1 MKVVKFGRI
10 FVDEDGVLN
19 VTEFEFK
26 ENHPDEKQ
34 NPNKAE
40 YVIPAIID
48 HLCNVFKVDEIRK
61 GEDRESEMI
70 VAGAIEKERAARM
83 KAYLECGSCGK
94 HSSFVLSGRS
104 LCPHC
109 GSGNAK
115 RMVLGGEPPEWF
127 KESAKDNFFTRLLGK
142 K

>member
-10 FVDEDGVLN
+10 FVNDDGILN

-26 ENHPDEKQ
+26 ANHPHE

-48 HLCNVFKVDEIRK
+48 HLCNVFKVEEISQ

-70 VAGAIEKERAARM
+70 VAGAIEKARAA
-83 KAYLECGSCGK
+83 
-94 HSSFVLSGRS
+94 
-104 LCPHC
+104 
-109 GSGNAK
+109 N
-115 RMVLGGEPPEWF
+115 
-127 KESAKDNFFTRLLGK
+127 
-142 K
+142 